1 MRYKRYNQCM
11 KNELD
16 ITYHPIHVDTGI
28 SWWIFTV

>member
-1 MRYKRYNQCM
+1 M